1 MAHKTKALR
10 ELIIIAL
17 SAAIITVCS
26 WISIPL
32 IVPVTLQ
39 SLAIFLIAG
48 LFPIKISLSA
58 VSLYL
63 LLGFLGLPV
72 FAGFN
77 GGFTALLGASGG
89 FLIGFIPAVL
99 IISAL
104 KRSYQKS
111 NALYA
116 LTMTLGLLICYIF
129 GCCWYMLVF
138 CYGSTPSLF
147 YTVSVCVFPFILFDA
162 IKIFSALLIRK
173 KLVPY
178 IQRLLI

>member
-1 MAHKTKALR
+1 MVHKTKALR

-48 LFPIKISLSA
+48 LFPVKISLSA

-77 GGFTALLGASGG
+77 GGFTALIGASGG
-89 FLIGFIPAVL
+89 FLLGFIPAVV
-99 IISAL
+99 IISVF
-104 KRSYQKS
+104 KSSYKKS
-111 NALYA
+111 DIFYA
-116 LTMTLGLLICYIF
+116 ITMVLSLLICYAF
-129 GCCWYMLVF
+129 GCLWYMFVF
-138 CYGSTPSLF
+138 CYDSTPSLF
-147 YTVSVCVFPFILFDA
+147 YTLSVCIFPFILFDI

-173 KLVPY
+173 KLAPY